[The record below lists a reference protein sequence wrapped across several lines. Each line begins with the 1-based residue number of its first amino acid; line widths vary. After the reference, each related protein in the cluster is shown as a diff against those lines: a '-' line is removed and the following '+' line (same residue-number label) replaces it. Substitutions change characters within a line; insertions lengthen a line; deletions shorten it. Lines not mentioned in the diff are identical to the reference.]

1 MVNLP
6 MTFIWPTMLL
16 LLLLMPL
23 CVGLYILQLRRRRR
37 LAASYG
43 SLGFGQEAAR
53 SRPGLRRHIPPG
65 LFLLSLA
72 ILILAL
78 ARPEAVVNLPRVEGT
93 VILAF
98 DISGSMAAD
107 DLKPTRMEAAK
118 AAARNFV
125 QLQPRTVQVGVV
137 AFSDGGFSVQAPTN
151 DQEAILAT
159 IDRLT
164 PQRGTSLGHGILS
177 SLNTIIADAEKAQP
191 VDSDPTS
198 TPLPPDDDPMPLPE
212 GMYRPAVIV
221 LLTDGENTDAPHPLE
236 AAQAAADE
244 GVRIYTIGIGSEAG
258 TTLQVEGFT
267 VHTRLDEAMLQQIS
281 QLTGGA
287 YYNAENEQ
295 DLQNVYRNLEP
306 QLVVKPEKMEVTSI
320 LAGAGILA
328 MLLGGTFSVLW
339 FNRLP

>member
-1 MVNLP
+1 MNLP
-6 MTFIWPTMLL
+6 MTFIWPTMLV
-16 LLLLMPL
+16 LLLLMPFYL
-23 CVGLYILQLRRRRR
+23 GLYIVLWRRRRR
-37 LAASYG
+37 LAVSYG
-43 SLGFGQEAAR
+43 SFGLVPGA
-53 SRPGLRRHIPPG
+53 SGGRPHFRRHIPPG
-65 LFLLSLA
+65 LFLLSLT

-107 DLKPTRMEAAK
+107 DLKPTRLEAAK
-118 AAARNFV
+118 AAARDFV
-125 QLQPRTVQVGVV
+125 LLQPHTVQVGVV
-137 AFSDGGFSVQAPTN
+137 AFSDGGFAVQAPTN
-151 DQEAILAT
+151 DQDAILAT

-164 PQRGTSLGHGILS
+164 TQRGTSLGHGIIS
-177 SLNTIIADAEKAQP
+177 SLNTIMADAEKALRI
-191 VDSDPTS
+191 DSDPNS
-198 TPLPPDDDPMPLPE
+198 SPLSPADDTAPLPE

-236 AAQAAADE
+236 AAQAAADQ

-267 VHTRLDEAMLQQIS
+267 VHTRLDEGMLQQIS
-281 QLTGGA
+281 ELTGGA

-295 DLQNVYRNLEP
+295 DLQEVYKNLEP

-328 MLLGGTFSVLW
+328 MLLGGTFSLLW